1 MPRIIYFSLVRERLG
16 KSEEDLDF
24 RGRVSE
30 LREVL
35 KGRYPEIRDILD
47 KIRFAVNEEY
57 VGEDHEVEEGDT
69 VALIPPVS
77 GG

>member
-16 KSEEDLDF
+16 KSEENIEF
-24 RGRVSE
+24 TGKVSE
-30 LREVL
+30 LRKVL
-35 KGRYPEIRDILD
+35 RDRHPDIGDILD
-47 KIRFAVNEEY
+47 RVKFAVNEEY
-57 VGEDHEVEEGDT
+57 VGEDHEVKEGDT